1 VDDSRYPCAFKEEQM
16 RTKTPLR
23 CAAVAATFALLA
35 AACGGGGGNGGSG
48 GGEGEAPTGAAAQ
61 GGTLTAQLTE
71 PSYLAPA
78 QNCYESECSSVLN
91 LVNDP
96 LVSVDLGS
104 GDLTFDGLLQ
114 SIETTDNK
122 VFTIKIKPN
131 QKFQNGEP
139 VNADAFIRAWN
150 YSADPKNEMATTGFL
165 SKIEGY
171 GKGSELSGV
180 KKVDDLTIKVTLAE
194 PFRLFPTTM
203 SYSNAFAPMA
213 QECFDDLKA
222 CNEKPIGTG
231 PYQMDGPWRH
241 SQGITVSRWNGYQG
255 EQAANPDT
263 IDFQITTDLVSAFR
277 AFQGGQID
285 ITELD
290 PTIYQEAKASYPDQV
305 MLSRTGNFSY
315 MGFPTKTAPW
325 NDPKMRQAISM
336 AFDRQLI
343 IDQVLNG
350 IYEPSTAIAPP
361 AIPGSQQNACE
372 FCHYD
377 PQRAKQLFQ
386 EAGGKP
392 GMTINLWFNAG
403 SGHDPWVEAIGNQLK
418 QNLGVEFK
426 LQAREWAQYLEILDA
441 GDFTGP
447 FRLGWLPDYP
457 AAENYL
463 RPIVGCNGDSNYT
476 GYCSQQVDSLLD
488 QGDQAKTEAQS
499 TQFYQQAE
507 DVALQDLPILPLWV
521 SKAPIVYASN
531 LSNVTYNVT
540 DEVPLNEVVVQ

>member
-1 VDDSRYPCAFKEEQM
+1 M
-16 RTKTPLR
+16 RTRTPLR
-23 CAAVAATFALLA
+23 CAAVAATFALLV
-35 AACGGGGGNGGSG
+35 AACGGGGGTEGGGDSG
-48 GGEGEAPTGAAAQ
+48 GEVPTGAAAE

-78 QNCYESECSSVLN
+78 ENCYESECSSVLN
-91 LVNDP
+91 MINDP
-96 LVSVDLGS
+96 LISINTDTGELIY
-104 GDLTFDGLLQ
+104 DGLLQ
-114 SIETTDNK
+114 SVETSDDQT
-122 VFTIKIKPN
+122 FTINVRPG

-150 YSADPKNEMATTGFL
+150 FSADPKNEMATTGFL

-171 GKGSELSGV
+171 GKGSELSGL
-180 KKVDDLTIKVTLAE
+180 KKIDDLTFQVKLAA

-203 SYSNAFAPMA
+203 TYSNAFAPIA
-213 QECFDDLKA
+213 QECFDDLKK
-222 CNEKPIGTG
+222 CNEQPIGTG
-231 PYQMDGPWRH
+231 PYEMAGPWQH
-241 SQGITVSRWNGYQG
+241 SQGITVTRWDGYQG
-255 EQAANPDT
+255 KKTANPDT
-263 IDFQITTDLVSAFR
+263 IKFQITTDLVSAWR
-277 AFQGGQID
+277 AFQAGQID

-290 PTIYQEAKASYPDQV
+290 PTIYQEAKASEGDRV
-305 MLSRTGNFSY
+305 LLSQTGNFSY
-315 MGFPTKTAPW
+315 MGFPTKTEPW
-325 NDPKMRQAISM
+325 DDPRMRQAISM

-350 IYEPSTAIAPP
+350 ILEPSTAITPP
-361 AIPGSQQNACE
+361 AIPGAQSDACE
-372 FCHYD
+372 FCQYD

-386 EAGGKP
+386 AAGGKP

-457 AAENYL
+457 STENYL
-463 RPIVGCNGDSNYT
+463 RPIVGCGGDSNYT
-476 GYCSQQVDSLLD
+476 GYCNKQLDALLSK
-488 QGDQAKTEAQS
+488 GDTADTEAQA

-507 DVALQDLPILPLWV
+507 DVALQDMPILPLWV
-521 SKAPIVYASN
+521 SQAPIVYSEQV
-531 LSNVTYNVT
+531 SNVHYNITEETV
-540 DEVPLNEVVVQ
+540 LNEVVVK